1 MGRTLFDKIW
11 ESHIIAER
19 ENGMALLFIDR
30 HLVHDATAQAFDQL
44 RLEGKE
50 VRRPELT
57 FGMADHY
64 IATHHDPN
72 RDPVHE
78 QMVTTLAENAHEQG
92 ITSFGAGDEYQ
103 GIVHVAG
110 PELGLTLPGALLV
123 CGDSHTSTHGALG
136 ALAFGIGASEVTH
149 VLATQTLW
157 QQRPKTMR
165 IRIDGELGPQVSAKD
180 LILTIISTIGANG
193 GTGYVIEYTGKTISD
208 LSIESR
214 LTLCNMSIEAGARAG
229 MIAPDETTF
238 SYLKGKRFAPQG
250 ELFEHAVEMWR
261 GLKSDD
267 DASYDKEVAIDAG
280 KLAPTVTWGN
290 SPETALP
297 ITGHIPSLNEI
308 ESNKLEQYNA
318 TIEYMGL
325 APGAMLT
332 SLKIDQVFIGSCT
345 NSRLEDLRE
354 AAEIAKLGSAKVPTI
369 VVPGSQQVRQQAE
382 KEGLHEIFQKASF
395 EWREPG
401 CSMCVA
407 MNGDSVPSGA
417 RCASTSNRN
426 FAGRQGPGSRTHL
439 MSPAMA
445 AAAAITGHLTD
456 VRELEGN
463 IC

>member
-1 MGRTLFDKIW
+1 MGRTLFDKLW
-11 ESHIIAER
+11 ESHVISER
-19 ENGMALLFIDR
+19 DNGSALLFIDR

-44 RLEGKE
+44 KSEGQK
-50 VRRPELT
+50 VRRPDLT

-64 IATHHDPN
+64 IATHDDPE
-72 RDPVHE
+72 RDPVHDA
-78 QMVTTLAENAHEQG
+78 MVTTLAENAREQG
-92 ITSFGAGDEYQ
+92 ISSFGANDARQ

-110 PELGLTLPGALLV
+110 PELGLTLPGTLLV

-136 ALAFGIGASEVTH
+136 ALAFGIGASEVAH

-165 IRIDGELGPQVSAKD
+165 IRIDGELGVHVTAKD

-193 GTGYVIEYTGKTISD
+193 GAGYVIEYAGEAID
-208 LSIESR
+208 NLSMESR

-238 SYLKGKRFAPQG
+238 AYLKGKPFAPQG
-250 ELFEHAVEMWR
+250 ELFERAVEVWR

-267 DASYDKEVAIDAG
+267 DAHHDKEVAIDARSI
-280 KLAPTVTWGN
+280 APTVTWGN

-297 ITGHIPSLNEI
+297 ITGHIPGLGDI
-308 ESNKLEQYNA
+308 EASKMEQYQA

-325 APGAMLT
+325 EPGAKLT
-332 SLKIDQVFIGSCT
+332 SLKVDRVFIGSCT

-354 AAEIAKLGSAKVPTI
+354 AAKIAKLGRAKVPTI

-382 KEGLHEIFQKASF
+382 KEGLHEIFHQAGF

-456 VRELEGN
+456 VRELEGTK
-463 IC
+463 C